1 MTWDVYVVDLVGQID
16 INFII
21 HTIKV
26 VQTHPSVI
34 ENGENGLLQGFVYA

>member
-1 MTWDVYVVDLVGQID
+1 MAWDVYVVDLVGQID

-26 VQTHPSVI
+26 VQSYESVI
-34 ENGENGLLQGFVYA
+34 ENGENRLLLGFVYA